1 MKSNIKVLT
10 CFSRLIYKKEYRK
23 RTMVEKNLDT
33 LIYLWLC
40 KQKNS
45 NNRHFGTM
53 VALKTFIDYHI

>member
-1 MKSNIKVLT
+1 
-10 CFSRLIYKKEYRK
+10 
-23 RTMVEKNLDT
+23 MVEKNLDT

-45 NNRHFGTM
+45 NNRQFGTM